1 MRRTVAALAVLAV
14 AIGLFRKEGPAL
26 QRYLKIRKM

>member
-1 MRRTVAALAVLAV
+1 MRRTVAALVVLAV
-14 AIGLFRKEGPAL
+14 VGNLFRKEGPAL

>member
-1 MRRTVAALAVLAV
+1 MKLVLAVLALA
-14 AIGLFRKEGPAL
+14 AIGFVAKGQAPEV